1 MGHPA
6 KQANPMDSRTSVR
19 PAKHCQPSLKITAL
33 TTITT
38 PPILR

>member
-1 MGHPA
+1 MGHPT
-6 KQANPMDSRTSVR
+6 KRVNPMDSRASVR

-33 TTITT
+33 TTTNT